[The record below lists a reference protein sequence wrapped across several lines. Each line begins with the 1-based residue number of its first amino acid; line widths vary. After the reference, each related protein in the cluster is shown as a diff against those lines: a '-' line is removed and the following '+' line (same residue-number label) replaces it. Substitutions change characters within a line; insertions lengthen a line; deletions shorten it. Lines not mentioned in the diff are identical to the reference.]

1 MIVHAID
8 AFNIPI
14 AAEWSVKAKNKVLP
28 YIAKSKTA
36 PNSAKNRFIFFIN
49 KDPFY
54 KGGKNFA
61 CKITICPI
69 LYMETVK
76 KSNTDSLKKLK
87 NGI

>member
-1 MIVHAID
+1 MIVHALD

-36 PNSAKNRFIFFIN
+36 PSSARKRFIFFIN
-49 KDPFY
+49 MDPFY
-54 KGGKNFA
+54 KGRKNFS
-61 CKITICPI
+61 CKFAICPI